1 MRNTK
6 IAFSKNTLGFA
17 IPTNPNAFKRLYF
30 YLRSDRDSNSGYA
43 FDVYTLS
50 RRASSAT
57 RASLLE
63 FCGCKDSAFRKSRQ
77 INARKIRF
85 LKKCDGSR
93 NGRASIF
100 PQKCH
105 TRQTTASGENRNA
118 VLPFFREKN
127 VTLERQNFYE

>member
-1 MRNTK
+1 MRNAK
-6 IAFSKNTLGFA
+6 IVFSKNTLGFA
-17 IPTNPNAFKRLYF
+17 ISTNPNAFKRLYF

-85 LKKCDGSR
+85 LK
-93 NGRASIF
+93 NATARATSEQISF
-100 PQKCH
+100 TKMPH